1 MNKGNKSKVKL
12 FIITDS
18 VDIKGLSTTRP
29 SDLFSSTAG
38 LSGRTT
44 DSWLEGDDLPFA
56 IHPEMG
62 TIPPGKSEECTLKFS
77 PKDVFYYKAYLTC
90 KYGFDESVYIYI
102 YIYIWKE
109 IIFYL

>member
-1 MNKGNKSKVKL
+1 MMVKL
-12 FIITDS
+12 FVIADS
-18 VDIKGLSTTRP
+18 MDMKGMSTTRP
-29 SDLFSSTAG
+29 SDLFSSTAE

-90 KYGFDESVYIYI
+90 KYDSDSMKACTYII
-102 YIYIWKE
+102 
-109 IIFYL
+109 